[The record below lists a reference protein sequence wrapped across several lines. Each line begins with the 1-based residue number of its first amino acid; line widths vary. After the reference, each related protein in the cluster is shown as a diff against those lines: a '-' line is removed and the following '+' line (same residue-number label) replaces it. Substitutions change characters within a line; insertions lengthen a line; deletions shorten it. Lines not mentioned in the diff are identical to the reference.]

1 MSKRSEEQDTEQSSS
16 VSGVIPSNLTDRQL
30 LEMIWS
36 KVEKIDN
43 MIEKMD
49 QFEIRMSA
57 SENKIKMLEEEHEEL
72 QRGTSF
78 IETEFQTQRQVI
90 DQIKTEM
97 VSKDEFM
104 KLQKEVIDQSNR
116 QRRKNV
122 VFYNVPEGTEGKD
135 CTGYINMLVK
145 KIEENL
151 KIETAHRSPTY
162 DSRKGERENPRPI
175 HALCI
180 TRDDRDEIL
189 EKAPPYFKDNLVAG
203 KKVFISD
210 DIHPQTRQIHKL
222 LLEKQREFRSKGWLA
237 YIPFRVPRMLKY
249 RPGPRGTHVPL
260 KTFRIE

>member
-1 MSKRSEEQDTEQSSS
+1 MSCFRC
-16 VSGVIPSNLTDRQL
+16 R
-30 LEMIWS
+30 
-36 KVEKIDN
+36 
-43 MIEKMD
+43 
-49 QFEIRMSA
+49 
-57 SENKIKMLEEEHEEL
+57 
-72 QRGTSF
+72 
-78 IETEFQTQRQVI
+78 
-90 DQIKTEM
+90 
-97 VSKDEFM
+97 
-104 KLQKEVIDQSNR
+104 
-116 QRRKNV
+116 
-122 VFYNVPEGTEGKD
+122 VPEGTEGKD
-135 CTGYINMLVK
+135 CTGCINMLVK

-180 TRDDRDEIL
+180 TRDDTDEIL

-222 LLEKQREFRSKGWLA
+222 WLEKQREFRSKGWLA

>member
-1 MSKRSEEQDTEQSSS
+1 MSKRSEEQDIEQ
-16 VSGVIPSNLTDRQL
+16 SNLTDRQL

-36 KVEKIDN
+36 KMEKIDN

-78 IETEFQTQRQVI
+78 IETEFQTQRQAI

-189 EKAPPYFKDNLVAG
+189 EKLHLISKTIWLQVRKCSSRMTSIHRPG
-203 KKVFISD
+203 RFISFCW
-210 DIHPQTRQIHKL
+210 KS
-222 LLEKQREFRSKGWLA
+222 RESFVVEDGWHI
-237 YIPFRVPRMLKY
+237 YPSECQ
-249 RPGPRGTHVPL
+249 GC
-260 KTFRIE
+260 